1 MPGGF
6 FTSLRPCLFNKK
18 PCSGKIMSQFPF
30 VSFLSV
36 AFICLSLIL
45 ALSVLSL
52 CLFLSFFLSLYFC
65 FFCFALLLY
74 NLISIFVSLSLY
86 LSLSRLFPTT
96 YLSIFIFL
104 SADSTLTH
112 KAIILYFLTL
122 LLSFFFYFL
131 FLFKNSVSNFSLS
144 FIFFLPSYSSVMWS
158 LFIHFLCCFSLK
170 SSCLYFAQCLSW
182 KLGLCCLTSIFLSVF
197 IPSSFLSLSF
207 SSFYLLLCFSFPSL
221 WTFAC
226 LSFLLSTHFSPI
238 PGISSNRGALDK

>member
-1 MPGGF
+1 
-6 FTSLRPCLFNKK
+6 
-18 PCSGKIMSQFPF
+18 MSQFPS

-52 CLFLSFFLSLYFC
+52 CLFLSFFLSVSLYFCYFLFCLVALQLNLYFC
-65 FFCFALLLY
+65 FP
-74 NLISIFVSLSLY
+74 LS

-96 YLSIFIFL
+96 YLSVFIFL

-158 LFIHFLCCFSLK
+158 LFIHFLFCFSLK

-182 KLGLCCLTSIFLSVF
+182 KLGLCYLTSIFLSVF